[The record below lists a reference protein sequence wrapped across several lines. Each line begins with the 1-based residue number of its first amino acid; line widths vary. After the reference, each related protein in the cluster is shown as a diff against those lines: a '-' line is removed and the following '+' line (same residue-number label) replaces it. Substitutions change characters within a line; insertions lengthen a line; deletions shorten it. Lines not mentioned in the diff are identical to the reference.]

1 MTRIDIG
8 QWIKHDPAQRAL
20 REAVHTILMAI
31 AKTPTLQAAMIMKGG
46 ILLALEYQSTRF
58 TRDIDFSTSAKLA
71 QLDLDRFRADFEAG
85 LVRAVDRLGYGLD
98 CRVQSCKQQ
107 PPGNEA
113 DFPTIRLTVGYADK
127 SDLRSHRR
135 LLAGNS
141 SQIVQV
147 DYSLN
152 EPEGTPEIVT
162 FDDGDAIRV
171 YSLVDLIAEKLRA
184 ILQQEVR
191 RRVRR
196 QDIWDLHFLLIE
208 QGKATE
214 DWRKREILRS
224 LKEKAAARNL
234 PVARDSM
241 RNPEIFRRSQIE
253 YQSLVA
259 EIEGSLPPF
268 EEAYAAVQAYYE
280 GLPWD

>member
-1 MTRIDIG
+1 MPRINIS
-8 QWIKHDPAQRAL
+8 QWIKHDPGQRPL
-20 REAVHTILMAI
+20 REAVHTILTAI
-31 AKTPTLQAAMIMKGG
+31 AKTPTLQAVMIMKGG
-46 ILLALEYQSTRF
+46 ILLALEYQSARF

-71 QLDLDRFRADFEAG
+71 EFDLGRFRAEFEAG
-85 LVRAVDRLGYGLD
+85 LVLAVDQLGYGLD
-98 CRVQSCKQQ
+98 CRLQSCKQQ
-107 PPGNEA
+107 PPGDDA

-152 EPEGTPEIVT
+152 EPEGKPEIVT

-171 YSLVDLIAEKLRA
+171 YSLVDLIGEKFRA

-191 RRVRR
+191 KRTRR

-208 QGKATE
+208 QGRAQ
-214 DWRKREILRS
+214 DNRRKREILHS
-224 LKEKAAARNL
+224 LREKAAARNL
-234 PVARDSM
+234 PVSRDSM
-241 RNPEIFRRSQIE
+241 RNTEIIRRTQME
-253 YQSLVA
+253 YQRLGA
-259 EIEGSLPPF
+259 EIEGDLLPF
-268 EEAYAAVQAYYE
+268 KQVYSAVQAYYE